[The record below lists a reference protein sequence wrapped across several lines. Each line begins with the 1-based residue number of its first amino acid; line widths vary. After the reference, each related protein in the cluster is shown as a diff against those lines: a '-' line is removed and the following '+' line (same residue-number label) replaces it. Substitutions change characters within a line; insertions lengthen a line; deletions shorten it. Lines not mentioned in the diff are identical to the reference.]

1 MIFNII
7 LFAAFNPAMN
17 EVFALA
23 SYSTDMAVY
32 LDPRAQ
38 LLCVLEGQKG
48 GITHIKFTPDG
59 TKLLA
64 GSRKDDD
71 ILVWDMRNPGQL
83 FAKLHRKVDTNQ
95 RIYFDISSDGK
106 YVLSGGTNGTIYAW
120 NLDEYGREVSAFAKM
135 HEDCINGLDLHPYS
149 PLLATCSG
157 QRHIE
162 TCQDMLED
170 SDAEE
175 DVIDNSLK
183 LWKLETLTINDEE
196 D

>member
-1 MIFNII
+1 MGKSVKFYFGKLETSLIICTFRNQIRIFDVNVPGRVCQTIQTFTKNDGGLSGI
-7 LFAAFNPAMN
+7 VSSIAFNPAMN

-23 SYSTDMAVY
+23 SYNKDMAVY

-71 ILVWDMRNPGQL
+71 ILVWDMRSPGQL

-95 RIYFDISSDGK
+95 RIYFDVSADGK
-106 YVLSGGTNGTIYAW
+106 YVLSGGTNGTIYTW
-120 NLDEYGREVSAFAKM
+120 NIGQVS
-135 HEDCINGLDLHPYS
+135 HSH
-149 PLLATCSG
+149 
-157 QRHIE
+157 
-162 TCQDMLED
+162 
-170 SDAEE
+170 
-175 DVIDNSLK
+175 
-183 LWKLETLTINDEE
+183 
-196 D
+196 